1 MKIGCPKEIKRH
13 EYRVG
18 LTPDCVRAY
27 VAHGHQVTM
36 EAGAGEGAGFPDA
49 DYLAAG
55 ARVERERTGIFASS
69 DMIVKVKEPQPE
81 EYLLFKEGQ
90 ILFTYLHLA
99 GVTPALTDALL
110 TSRTTAIAYETV
122 EAADGTLPLLAP
134 MSAIAGIIAVLAGA
148 HYLATAQGGRG
159 TLPGRVFDQSF
170 GSVLVIGDGVVGRHA
185 ARSACALGAR
195 TTIASR
201 HAARAGQ
208 LRAVIDPKL
217 RHIVSTPE
225 ALAEELRSSDLVI
238 GAVLLRGARAPW
250 VVTEAMVQT
259 MQPGSV
265 IVDVS
270 IDQGGCIATSRP
282 TTHSD
287 PVYRLHDVI
296 HYCVTNMPGAYPRT
310 ATQALTAA
318 TLPYLRALADDPPA
332 ALREPGFAKGINTH
346 AGWIGCEAVAAA
358 LDRRKRWRPYSPA

>member
-1 MKIGCPKEIKRH
+1 MRIGVPKEIKDR
-13 EYRVG
+13 ELRVA
-18 LTPDCVRAY
+18 LTPDGVAALRA
-27 VAHGHQVTM
+27 AGHQVVI
-36 EAGAGEGAGFPDA
+36 EHDAGSGSGYPDA
-49 DYLAAG
+49 AYRAAG
-55 ARVERERTGIFASS
+55 ATLADAAAAWAADLV
-69 DMIVKVKEPQPE
+69 VKVKEPLPS
-81 EYLLFKEGQ
+81 EYHFLAGQ
-90 ILFTYLHLA
+90 YLFTYLHLA

-110 TSRTTAIAYETV
+110 TARTTAIAYETV

-134 MSAIAGIIAVLAGA
+134 MSAIAGNIAVLAGA

-159 TLPGRVFDQSF
+159 TLPGRVFEQSF

-208 LRAVIDPKL
+208 LRAAIDPRL
-217 RHIVSTPE
+217 RHVVSTPE
-225 ALAEELRSSDLVI
+225 ALAEELPSSDLVI
-238 GAVLLRGARAPW
+238 GAVLLRGAKAPW
-250 VVTEAMVQT
+250 VVTEAMVRT
-259 MQPGSV
+259 MQPGAV

-287 PVYRLHDVI
+287 PVYRLHEVT

-318 TLPYLRALADDPPA
+318 TLPYVRALADDPQA
-332 ALREPGFAKGINTH
+332 ALREPGLAKGINTH

-358 LDRRKRWRPYSPA
+358 LDRRERWRPYSPA